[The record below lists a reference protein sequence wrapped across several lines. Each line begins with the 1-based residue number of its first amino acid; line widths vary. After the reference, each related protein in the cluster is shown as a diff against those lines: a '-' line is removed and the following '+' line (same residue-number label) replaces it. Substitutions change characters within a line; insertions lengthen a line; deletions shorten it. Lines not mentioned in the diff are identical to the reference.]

1 MNNLP
6 CILVLLTLGCTN
18 HARENNV
25 TTNTDSTNKVS
36 VKKTDYSKYHTIK
49 DSIKIGN
56 DGDSITYSK
65 EEFNQLIDEHP
76 ELINDQPSDPDL
88 LYYTVGDSQQ
98 FGSELGKD
106 EYYILYAYFLR
117 QKNAEE
123 KYIELRNTMTGI
135 YSNINSLFAYFKHGG
150 TYFGHQNSRIQGYVE
165 YAVYRHSQYPAGYEK
180 TYDISKQKQLYINS
194 LRQLVTDEISIDLET
209 PKQEKPERTKELN
222 KIVGNIDKLITN
234 NFYLRNA
241 QAFQYDHYQYE

>member
-1 MNNLP
+1 MNKLP
-6 CILVLLTLGCTN
+6 CILLLLIVGCTN
-18 HARENNV
+18 HPRENNTV
-25 TTNTDSTNKVS
+25 INTDSTNKVS
-36 VKKTDYSKYHTIK
+36 GKKTDNSKYYTIK
-49 DSIKIGN
+49 DSIRIPN
-56 DGDSITYSK
+56 DGDTITYSK
-65 EEFNQLIDEHP
+65 EEFNQLIDEHS
-76 ELINDQPSDPDL
+76 ELVNDQPRDPDL
-88 LYYTVGDSQQ
+88 LYYTVGDGQQ

-123 KYIELRNTMTGI
+123 KYNELRNNMTGI

-150 TYFGHQNSRIQGYVE
+150 TYFGHQNSRIAGYVE

-222 KIVGNIDKLITN
+222 KIVDNIDKLITN